1 MHALRIMLPG
11 NRLGKGWVGG
21 ARFPVSRGRPMS
33 LPISDGAAK
42 LSSCSERVIP
52 GQQPITS
59 TIVQLMAIHVRW
71 TYTVA
76 AEILH

>member
-1 MHALRIMLPG
+1 
-11 NRLGKGWVGG
+11 
-21 ARFPVSRGRPMS
+21 MS